1 MKVVAKFDTIDD
13 LDIINALF
21 CLRETLLEHKCNRHK
36 KLIVHGRPHY
46 FYEFQIANATTIFET
61 MTCVVREI
69 KGGISVEFKRE
80 EKCHS

>member
-36 KLIVHGRPHY
+36 KLMIHGRPHY
-46 FYEFQIANATTIFET
+46 FYRFMGASIDDVFKPIICIVRDISGGVSVTIKQED
-61 MTCVVREI
+61 
-69 KGGISVEFKRE
+69 K
-80 EKCHS
+80 